1 MTSNNTST
9 RSGMGFTSWL
19 TILFIALKLTGQIT
33 WPWVWVLSPI
43 WISGLIVFA
52 LFIILLAIA
61 IINEVRK

>member
-9 RSGMGFTSWL
+9 RSGMGFTGWL

-43 WISGLIVFA
+43 WISLLIVLAIFA
-52 LFIILLAIA
+52 IILLVA